1 MAGADSN
8 IIKAI
13 KPSLS
18 LDSKDALDKAQIKL
32 EQIHGALDCLFVLT
46 CEKHTTPDEGL
57 GLYKGSLGSV
67 LDLVMSQIAETRSLL
82 CEVQPS

>member
-1 MAGADSN
+1 MADADSN
-8 IIKAI
+8 IVTAI
-13 KPSLS
+13 RPSSS
-18 LDSKDALDKAQIKL
+18 LNSRDALDKAQIKL
-32 EQIHGALDCLFVLT
+32 EQIQGALDCLFVLT

-57 GLYKGSLGSV
+57 GLYKGSLRSV